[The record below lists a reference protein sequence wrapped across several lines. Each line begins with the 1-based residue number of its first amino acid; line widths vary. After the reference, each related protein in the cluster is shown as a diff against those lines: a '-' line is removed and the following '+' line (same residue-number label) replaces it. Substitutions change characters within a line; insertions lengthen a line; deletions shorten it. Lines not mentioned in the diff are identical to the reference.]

1 MTTSLARNRNYT
13 LLWSG
18 QAVAEVGFSASL
30 IAFPLLV
37 LAVTGSPAASG
48 LVLAVDAAAQLL
60 AGLPAGVLVDRWDRR
75 RIMLACEA
83 AQAVA
88 LGTLVVAL
96 LHGVAS
102 VLHMAVVAAVMGVCR
117 ALFEPAEDAC
127 LPKLVPD
134 EQLATAVAM
143 NSARTSLG
151 QMAGTALGGVLFAV
165 TRWLPFLVDLLTHCV
180 AFVTLLFL
188 RVPPRTPT
196 VGKADFLGEIRSG
209 LRWVWQRREIRV
221 TAVCAVVL
229 NLFFSAFYLVVIVLA
244 QHRGVSPA
252 VIGVM
257 AAMLGVGG
265 VVGSLLAPRLHR
277 VLGPYVS
284 IAGVFWAVTLLTPV
298 SLLVADGYALGGV
311 FALMMVLAPTAN
323 TTISTHQLLLTP
335 DELRG
340 RLSGVLAVAVGLA
353 GVLGPVLGGVL
364 TEFLAPTDAVVVC
377 AVGIA
382 LVTAFVTVSPTL
394 RRYADQEVVS

>member
-18 QAVAEVGFSASL
+18 QALAEVGFSASL
-30 IAFPLLV
+30 LAFPLLV

-96 LHGVAS
+96 FHGVAL
-102 VLHMAVVAAVMGVCR
+102 VWHMAVVAAVMGVCR

-127 LPKLVPD
+127 LPRLVPD

-188 RVPPRTPT
+188 RVPPREP
-196 VGKADFLGEIRSG
+196 VHGKPDFVGEIREG
-209 LRWVWQRREIRV
+209 LRWVWARREIRV

-229 NLFFSAFYLVVIVLA
+229 NLFFSAFFLVVIVLA

-265 VVGSLLAPRLHR
+265 IVGSLLAPRLCR

-284 IAGVFWAVTLLTPV
+284 IAGVFWAVTVLTPV
-298 SLLVADGYALGGV
+298 SLLVADGYALGGL

>member
-196 VGKADFLGEIRSG
+196 VGRRTSSARSG
-209 LRWVWQRREIRV
+209 RASVGVARREIRV
-221 TAVCAVVL
+221 TRCARWCSTCS
-229 NLFFSAFYLVVIVLA
+229 SA
-244 QHRGVSPA
+244 R
-252 VIGVM
+252 
-257 AAMLGVGG
+257 
-265 VVGSLLAPRLHR
+265 
-277 VLGPYVS
+277 
-284 IAGVFWAVTLLTPV
+284 
-298 SLLVADGYALGGV
+298 
-311 FALMMVLAPTAN
+311 
-323 TTISTHQLLLTP
+323 STWW
-335 DELRG
+335 
-340 RLSGVLAVAVGLA
+340 
-353 GVLGPVLGGVL
+353 
-364 TEFLAPTDAVVVC
+364 
-377 AVGIA
+377 
-382 LVTAFVTVSPTL
+382 
-394 RRYADQEVVS
+394 